1 MDYTVTIQ
9 EETEKVTQAV
19 VHKSVEIIEGQYGHY
34 IYKKDEM
41 IYIPCG
47 GAVYVKNAITEV
59 ETCKQYLTLY
69 FDSGDGKRR
78 TILFPREDL
87 VENKIVSLTAYGVQV
102 SKKTADY
109 LIKSI
114 ENQEVNVKHLLC
126 HAKLGMAEW
135 NGEKIFKGAKGVG
148 IDSKYTGKLKVQQV
162 YNGLRKKSNRS
173 NNPLSASTIKH
184 IDRILKCALNVAVDE
199 GIIKENPVRK
209 MKIGKDIRS
218 ERLEVYTVEEIR
230 ALEKAVRG
238 TDMELPV
245 ALLFDCVMRRGEL
258 LGLRYSD
265 IDFDKKEVTIQ
276 HAWTETETNEPV
288 LKDCKTESSYR
299 KLIVSDHTINLL
311 RRQRTIYMRNR
322 MKYGEKFCNSNHVIC
337 KENGEPYRPKSFTSK
352 WSKTLKKCGLRH
364 IKLHGTRHSAIS
376 LLLSEGVPIQ
386 IAQQRAGHQ
395 DPKITLG
402 VYSHV
407 SKDKES
413 LVADTLEDVL
423 FSAVGE

>member
-1 MDYTVTIQ
+1 MT
-9 EETEKVTQAV
+9 TEKELGEALKRGDSTIEVELDLARKVIKIKTVRNGMWVLCVTAIGVAV
-19 VHKSVEIIEGQYGHY
+19 VSGVVAISTAGTATVPSAFIATPAIATASGVLGMSTA
-34 IYKKDEM
+34 ISAIGIAM
-41 IYIPCG
+41 AG
-47 GAVYVKNAITEV
+47 G
-59 ETCKQYLTLY
+59 
-69 FDSGDGKRR
+69 
-78 TILFPREDL
+78 
-87 VENKIVSLTAYGVQV
+87 GVQEL
-102 SKKTADY
+102 TRA
-109 LIKSI
+109 
-114 ENQEVNVKHLLC
+114 
-126 HAKLGMAEW
+126 
-135 NGEKIFKGAKGVG
+135 
-148 IDSKYTGKLKVQQV
+148 KVQQV
-162 YNGLRKKSNRS
+162 YNSLRKKSNRS
-173 NNPLSASTIKH
+173 DNPLSASTIKH
-184 IDRILKCALNVAVDE
+184 IHRVLKCALNVAVDE

-209 MKIGKDIRS
+209 IKIGKDICS
-218 ERLEVYTVEEIR
+218 DHLEVYTVEEIR

-258 LGLRYSD
+258 LGLSYSD

-299 KLIVSDHTINLL
+299 KLIVSDHTMELL
-311 RRQRTIYMRNR
+311 RRQRTIYLRNR
-322 MKYGEKFCNSNHVIC
+322 MKYGEDFCNSNRVIC
-337 KENGEPYRPKSFTSK
+337 KENGEPYRPKSFTRK
-352 WSKTLKKCGLRH
+352 WAKTLKKYGLRH

-395 DPKITLG
+395 DPKITLS

-413 LVADTLEDVL
+413 LVADMLEDVL

>member
-1 MDYTVTIQ
+1 
-9 EETEKVTQAV
+9 
-19 VHKSVEIIEGQYGHY
+19 
-34 IYKKDEM
+34 
-41 IYIPCG
+41 
-47 GAVYVKNAITEV
+47 
-59 ETCKQYLTLY
+59 
-69 FDSGDGKRR
+69 
-78 TILFPREDL
+78 
-87 VENKIVSLTAYGVQV
+87 
-102 SKKTADY
+102 
-109 LIKSI
+109 
-114 ENQEVNVKHLLC
+114 
-126 HAKLGMAEW
+126 
-135 NGEKIFKGAKGVG
+135 
-148 IDSKYTGKLKVQQV
+148 
-162 YNGLRKKSNRS
+162 
-173 NNPLSASTIKH
+173 
-184 IDRILKCALNVAVDE
+184 
-199 GIIKENPVRK
+199 
-209 MKIGKDIRS
+209 
-218 ERLEVYTVEEIR
+218 
-230 ALEKAVRG
+230 
-238 TDMELPV
+238 
-245 ALLFDCVMRRGEL
+245 MRRGEL

-337 KENGEPYRPKSFTSK
+337 KKNGEPYRPKSFTRK
-352 WSKTLKKCGLRH
+352 WAKTLKNNGLRH

-395 DPKITLG
+395 DPKITLS

-413 LVADTLEDVL
+413 LVADTLEEVL